1 MTQHDFLAV
10 DLEHA
15 NGRLDDK
22 SIRYRRL
29 RPVLVMVAG
38 QQVDAFAGNA
48 FAQLV
53 GILDRHLKAKVAQDV
68 ELVIRSNFAV
78 NVGDHGVVH
87 LRNSRPR
94 PIAKP

>member
-1 MTQHDFLAV
+1 MAV

-15 NGRLDDK
+15 NGRLNDK

-29 RPVLVMVAG
+29 RPVFIVIAG
-38 QQVDAFAGNA
+38 QQMNALACNA
-48 FAQLV
+48 FAQLIGV
-53 GILDRHLKAKVAQDV
+53 LDRHLKAEVAQDV
-68 ELVIRSNFAV
+68 ELVIRSNLAV

>member
-1 MTQHDFLAV
+1 MAQYDFLAV

-22 SIRYRRL
+22 SIRHRRL
-29 RPVLVMVAG
+29 RPVFVVVAG
-38 QQVDAFAGNA
+38 QQMDTLADNA

-68 ELVIRSNFAV
+68 ELVIHSDFAI
-78 NVGDHGVVH
+78 NVGDHGLVH
-87 LRNSRPR
+87 LRNGRPR
-94 PIAKP
+94 PITKP

>member
-1 MTQHDFLAV
+1 MAV
-10 DLEHA
+10 DLERA

-29 RPVLVMVAG
+29 RPVFVVVAG
-38 QQVDAFAGNA
+38 QQMDALAGNA

-53 GILDRHLKAKVAQDV
+53 GVLDRHLKAKVTQDV
-68 ELVIRSNFAV
+68 ELVIRSNLAV
-78 NVGDHGVVH
+78 NVGDHGIVH